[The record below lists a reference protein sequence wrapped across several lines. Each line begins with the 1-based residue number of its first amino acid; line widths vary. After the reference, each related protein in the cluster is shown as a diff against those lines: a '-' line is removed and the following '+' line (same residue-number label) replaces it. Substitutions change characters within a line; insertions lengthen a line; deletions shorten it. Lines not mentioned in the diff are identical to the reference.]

1 MAMHRKEMT
10 TWTSPL
16 QPQVQQRQQPEPP
29 PFPVKRG
36 FLKGTGGMAVAN
48 AKTAPSKPRC
58 RKVGARCRFEGCTG
72 RPWFAQPGSRVPR
85 ACKAHK
91 EEGEVNV
98 YAPACEAD
106 GCTTRP
112 HYGVDG
118 GRARF
123 CCKHKLDGMVD
134 VLNKRCATKG
144 CRRQPSWARE
154 RGARALF
161 CKEHKEDG
169 MVDTKHKTCLHPG
182 CTRFPSKS
190 GAAATTMP
198 HPSQENAHGPTQS
211 SPAPAET
218 AAGAAAGAATA
229 AVHPGPARYCAAH
242 APTGAA
248 NVTASR
254 CRHPGGCSVQPY
266 FGREGGGQQPEFC
279 ALHRKPGMTDIRNPR
294 CAAVGCAAQPR
305 CGPEGDPRPTFCLR
319 HAEPDM
325 VNFRSAGYRDRDR
338 EQAPPPKRRK
348 AAMSSPAPSR

>member
-1 MAMHRKEMT
+1 MARKEMT
-10 TWTSPL
+10 TWTSPI
-16 QPQVQQRQQPEPP
+16 QPQMQQQQQQQQQQQPEPP
-29 PFPVKRG
+29 PFPVKNG
-36 FLKGTGGMAVAN
+36 FLKGMGRMAVAN
-48 AKTAPSKPRC
+48 AKTAPLKPRC

-72 RPWFAQPGSRVPR
+72 RPWFAKPGSRVPR

-91 EEGEVNV
+91 DEGEVNV

-106 GCTTRP
+106 GCMTRP

-123 CCKHKLDGMVD
+123 CCKHKLDWMVD
-134 VLNKRCATKG
+134 VLNKRCAMKG

-190 GAAATTMP
+190 GAVATTKSQ
-198 HPSQENAHGPTQS
+198 PSEENT
-211 SPAPAET
+211 ET
-218 AAGAAAGAATA
+218 AGGGGAATA
-229 AVHPGPARYCAAH
+229 AAHPGPARYCAAH
-242 APTGAA
+242 APAGAT
-248 NVTASR
+248 NVTASL

-279 ALHRKPGMTDIRNPR
+279 ALHRKPGMTDVRNPR
-294 CAAVGCAAQPR
+294 CAAVGCTAQPR
-305 CGPEGDPRPTFCLR
+305 CGREGDPRPSFCLR
-319 HAEPDM
+319 HAAPDM
-325 VNFRSAGYRDRDR
+325 INFRSAGYRDRGK
-338 EQAPPPKRRK
+338 APPPKRK
-348 AAMSSPAPSR
+348 KLAKSSSAPSR